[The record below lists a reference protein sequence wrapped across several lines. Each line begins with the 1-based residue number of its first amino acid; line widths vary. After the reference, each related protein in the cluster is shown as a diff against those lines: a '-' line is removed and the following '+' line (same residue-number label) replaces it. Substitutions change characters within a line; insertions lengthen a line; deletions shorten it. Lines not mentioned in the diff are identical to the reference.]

1 MNEENRPEELDREQP
16 QPEITPEAP
25 NPFASPLYDRSYAPA
40 PAPEPSYFA
49 TGRRELGYAVFLLL
63 ACLMAVDG
71 FLWTA
76 TGLLASAAC
85 VALALIGGCYLLR
98 GGRRWSCYGI
108 FCYAAY
114 LACALTFVLTDSGTA
129 DFPMVLLMVLLA
141 AVAMLERMDLRQYTD
156 GSFRS
161 IADLC
166 YMVFALT
173 FGKIGQAFYTL
184 FHRDGGEKRRIGSV
198 LLGILIAVPVLFV
211 ILPLLISSDAAFAAM
226 LERWL
231 AIERFSEL
239 VGVLILGFFLF
250 VLLFGRLIS
259 LPHVKRSD
267 PPASLG
273 GGLEPPVV
281 VSFLAVISAV
291 YALYLFSQLAYF
303 FNAFSGLLPKEF
315 TVAEYARRGFFE
327 MTIISALNLGLIF
340 LAHLVCRKKDGRTP
354 LAVRLLSLFLC
365 VFSLILSVTVLS
377 KLRLYID
384 SFGMTKL
391 RILTSVFTVFLIIVF
406 LAVALRLFIRRVPYM
421 KVAFAAAVV
430 LTLVSAY
437 ADTDRVIAH
446 YNVDAYLSG
455 KLETIDME
463 ALEWLHSDAIVED
476 VLRLIDAPDA
486 EVAQQAKELL
496 TKHADRL
503 FDLCETADGGTYTA
517 YGDWRSWNTV
527 ESKARELLTAHY
539 DEYYQNETE

>member
-1 MNEENRPEELDREQP
+1 MNEENRPEELPREQP

-25 NPFASPLYDRSYAPA
+25 KPLASPLYGHTYAPA
-40 PAPEPSYFA
+40 SEPSYFT
-49 TGRRELGYAVFLLL
+49 TGRRELRYAVFLLL

-108 FCYAAY
+108 FCYTAY
-114 LACALTFVLTDSGTA
+114 IACALTFVLTDSGAA

-141 AVAMLERMDLRQYTD
+141 AVAMLERTGLRQYTD

-211 ILPLLISSDAAFAAM
+211 ILPLLISSDVAFAAM

-231 AIERFSEL
+231 AIDRFSEL

-259 LPHVKRSD
+259 LPRVKRSA
-267 PPASLG
+267 PPASLC
-273 GGLEPPVV
+273 GGLEPTVV
-281 VSFLAVISAV
+281 ISFLAVISAV

-327 MTIISALNLGLIF
+327 MTLISALNLGLIF

-365 VFSLILSVTVLS
+365 VFSQILSVTVLS
-377 KLRLYID
+377 KLRLYIA

-391 RILTSVFTVFLIIVF
+391 RILTSVFTVFLMIVF
-406 LAVALRLFIRRVPYM
+406 LAVALRLFFRRVPYM
-421 KVAFAAAVV
+421 KIAFAAAAV

-446 YNVDAYLSG
+446 YNVDAYLTG
-455 KLETIDME
+455 KLDTIDME
-463 ALEWLHSDAIVED
+463 SLKWLHSDAIVED
-476 VLRLIDAPDA
+476 VLRLVDVPDA

-496 TKHADRL
+496 TDHANRL
-503 FDLCETADGGTYTA
+503 FVLRETADGGTYTA

-527 ESKARELLTAHY
+527 ESNARELLTAHY
-539 DEYYQNETE
+539 DEYYQNEAE